1 MGNTLTGLIPVI
13 YKAVDLVSR
22 ELVGMIPAVT
32 INASEA
38 QGAVGQEITSPVT
51 AGATAVNITPG
62 PASPDTGDQ
71 AIGKTTMSIQ
81 KSKMVPVNWTG
92 EEQMALNGTHN
103 AVLIDQFSQ
112 AFRTITNEVESD
124 LAGQYIAASRAY
136 GTAGTTPFGTPG
148 DFTDV
153 SSVVQILKDNG
164 APVSDLQLVV
174 NTTAGAN
181 LLGKHARA
189 DIVGEG
195 NVRRLQQQGVI
206 LALSGCQIRESAQI
220 RSVTKGTGIG
230 YLSNNVAGY
239 PVGAT
244 ALLLDTGT
252 GTVLAGDVVTFAG
265 DTNKY
270 IVGSALVAG
279 NMALN
284 PNGLRKPL
292 ADNVTMTVGNNY
304 SANMAFA
311 RSAIHLLARTPA
323 MPKEGDQADDVIVVT
338 DPVSGLAFQIAM
350 YRQYRRVHFEIGLA
364 WGTAC
369 TKSEHLA
376 LLLG

>member
-1 MGNTLTGLIPVI
+1 MSNTLTGLIPVI
-13 YKAVDLVSR
+13 YTAVDQVSR

-32 INASEA
+32 INAGEA
-38 QGAVGQEITSPVT
+38 NAAVGQEITSPVT

-62 PASPDTGDQ
+62 PASPDSGDQ
-71 AIGKTTMSIQ
+71 NLGKKTMTIQ

-92 EEQMALNGTHN
+92 EEQMALNGMHN
-103 AVLIDQFSQ
+103 TVLIDQFFQ
-112 AFRTITNEVESD
+112 AMRTITNEVEAD
-124 LAGQYIAASRAY
+124 LAALYVYAARAF
-136 GTAGTTPFGTPG
+136 GTAGATPFGTPG
-148 DFTDV
+148 DFTDAA
-153 SSVVQILKDNG
+153 SVVQILKDNG
-164 APVSDLQLVV
+164 APLSDLQLVV
-174 NTTAGAN
+174 NTTAGTN
-181 LLGKHARA
+181 LLGKQSRA

-195 NVRRLQQQGVI
+195 NIRRIQQQGII
-206 LALSGCQIRESAQI
+206 LKTSGCQIRESAQI
-220 RSVTKGTGIG
+220 KSITKGTGAS
-230 YLSNNVAGY
+230 YLSNNASGY
-239 PVGAT
+239 AVGAS
-244 ALLLDTGT
+244 ALALDTGS

-270 IVGSALVAG
+270 VVGTALSGG

-284 PNGLRKPL
+284 LPGLVKTL
-292 ADNVTMTVGNNY
+292 ADNVAMTVGNSY
-304 SANMAFA
+304 AANMAFA

-350 YRQYRRVHFEIGLA
+350 YRQYRRVHFEVGLA